1 MEKILPIGTIIRF
14 KDNRFLI
21 IGYDFGMVDDAFDVV
36 YNALLYPIGFTGGN
50 GCMRIPCSEEMEVVH
65 KPETLDNRY
74 TECLEYFRKSINDV
88 GPEKAAESC
97 LFFLFRLKSI
107 LKCDIFTITL

>member
-50 GCMRIPCSEEMEVVH
+50 GCMRIPCSEKMDVVH

-88 GPEKAAESC
+88 GPEKAAESI
-97 LFFLFRLKSI
+97 RN
-107 LKCDIFTITL
+107 FTAQFGSMQEVDQ